1 MNSGLH
7 KVTPFRFGFSTRV
20 LFGVQY
26 IRPTPTFFPIQQV
39 LYRIIDLVVKNI
51 PKFSRLECSRYMYGY
66 KCISNQERFRVRIGP
81 QWSSCLSYEE
91 TGVTHRCGKIKTIYV
106 QSSKAL
112 TAKRGPK
119 SCSRSL
125 AMLLSPFL
133 GHQTTFNH
141 PTYQPTK
148 Y

>member
-1 MNSGLH
+1 M
-7 KVTPFRFGFSTRV
+7 
-20 LFGVQY
+20 
-26 IRPTPTFFPIQQV
+26 
-39 LYRIIDLVVKNI
+39 LYRIIDWVVKNI

-66 KCISNQERFRVRIGP
+66 KCISYQERFRVRIGP

-112 TAKRGPK
+112 TAKRRPK

-125 AMLLSPFL
+125 AMLLSSFL
-133 GHQTTFNH
+133 GHQTMFRR
-141 PTYQPTK
+141 PIYQPTK
-148 Y
+148 YYRTFDRSPVQCTQLLRYHYAESHCLIMMM